1 MKKLTFKPE
10 NATQTLTKLR
20 YLFGGLKQDRL
31 YDIEIKEH
39 REKRSLDANAYFWV
53 LCGQIAAAVG
63 RSNTDIYRGYVKEIG
78 DNFDVLCVQEKAV
91 NKFCEIWQGRG
102 LGWVTETTQSKIG
115 GCVNVIAYYGSS
127 MYDTAQM
134 SRLIDMAV
142 QDCIALEIETKTPDE
157 IDRLVSLWESQE

>member
-20 YLFGGLKQDRL
+20 YLFGGLKQDKL

-63 RSNTDIYRGYVKEIG
+63 RSKTDVYRSYVTEIG
-78 DNFDVLCVQEKAV
+78 GNYDVVCLTEKAADR
-91 NKFCEIWQGRG
+91 FCRTWARFG
-102 LGWVTETTQSKIG
+102 LGWITERTKSKLG
-115 GCVNVIAYYGSS
+115 GCVNIIAYYGSS
-127 MYDTAQM
+127 EYDTAQM

-157 IDRLVSLWESQE
+157 IARLVSLWESQE

>member
-1 MKKLTFKPE
+1 MKKLTFKPD
-10 NATQTLTKLR
+10 NATQMLTKLR
-20 YLFGGLKQDRL
+20 YLFGGLKQDKL

-63 RSNTDIYRGYVKEIG
+63 RSNTDVYRGYVKEIG

-102 LGWVTETTQSKIG
+102 LGWVTDTTPSKIG

-127 MYDTAQM
+127 TYDTAQM

-157 IDRLVSLWESQE
+157 IARLVSLWESQE